1 MFSACSRAVI
11 VAQAPSVTRAPMR
24 AFWLLSSYSSRHAS
38 QTKSATGRLAA
49 NRVIGCAPQLGQN
62 SEAATHPSV
71 STRAFCDALSNT
83 AASSC
88 RVRCAQGATAG
99 AVGNASSPPPTYPL
113 MPAEAGT
120 QA

>member
-1 MFSACSRAVI
+1 
-11 VAQAPSVTRAPMR
+11 MR

-83 AASSC
+83 AASS
-88 RVRCAQGATAG
+88 RRPRCAQGATSDIFEAG
-99 AVGNASSPPPTYPL
+99 AENAPHRHSDTTVANGLHDDQPNDNDV
-113 MPAEAGT
+113 
-120 QA
+120 